1 MRRGISGWNIPER
14 VCHFPAI
21 FVPYPAIADAPHLRV
36 PLIQYPARRTKMMT
50 RTRMIA
56 AELFAQVALAT
67 AVGVCV
73 SIVLAGA
80 ALLLA
85 GGAPA

>member
-1 MRRGISGWNIPER
+1 MRRGIPGEYTGTPFVIFPPSFFSTLSSGA
-14 VCHFPAI
+14 HPACG
-21 FVPYPAIADAPHLRV
+21 FRAFN
-36 PLIQYPARRTKMMT
+36 ARKGEQEMT

-56 AELFAQVALAT
+56 AEIVAQIALA
-67 AVGVCV
+67 AAIGICA

-85 GGAPA
+85 GGAPT

>member
-1 MRRGISGWNIPER
+1 MHAKENRN
-14 VCHFPAI
+14 
-21 FVPYPAIADAPHLRV
+21 
-36 PLIQYPARRTKMMT
+36 MT

-56 AELFAQVALAT
+56 AEIVAQIALA
-67 AVGVCV
+67 AAIGICA

>member
-1 MRRGISGWNIPER
+1 
-14 VCHFPAI
+14 
-21 FVPYPAIADAPHLRV
+21 
-36 PLIQYPARRTKMMT
+36 MT
-50 RTRMIA
+50 RTRLIA
-56 AELFAQVALAT
+56 TEIVAQVALA
-67 AVGVCV
+67 AAIGIGV